1 MIRDDW
7 FIFIGDINRKDNV
20 FCIMNAEAL
29 IEYFVLFFHFSSLAF
44 WGGLLN
50 REVYPC

>member
-7 FIFIGDINRKDNV
+7 FIFIRDINRKDNV

-29 IEYFVLFFHFSSLAF
+29 IEYFVLFFHFSVWPF
-44 WGGLLN
+44 GVGF
-50 REVYPC
+50 